1 MNLPLPDATIVA
13 VLLGGLIGVGYW
25 ARRLTRSVSHFT
37 VAGREVGMWLGLDM
51 SMLAE
56 GIGLISIANACQQ
69 GFVNGF
75 SVIWLNLGGLLL
87 IDIPLFGIIGLGIK
101 RYRATNVQTLPQ
113 FYEMRYGRAVRIFAG
128 ITLALGGVLNMA
140 IFPIVGSQFLTEFL
154 NIPNRVLLDLGFY
167 QFGSFHLVLF
177 IVLSLACFFTMIGGM
192 MAVILTDYIQ
202 SILIFI
208 SITVISV
215 LILKATGLSGIREAI
230 DTHLGDA
237 AFNPLSTRSI
247 GPVFVVVFL
256 LGAVTHRLAFPPS
269 LQKMS
274 AAKSPEVVRKMFL
287 LSTIFGQGRGMLL
300 VVWGV
305 GALALFGPAVPEG
318 YGPEIYHRVVGARMI
333 RTLTDGVPLLKGVAL
348 AGFVFAFIS
357 TVDSYM
363 LSWASLI
370 GNDCICAIRRKRL
383 SSSKH
388 VALLRWC
395 SIGIAGFIFFFGC
408 WYDPKQTILQYFYL
422 TGVIF
427 GACGL
432 LTWFGLYWRRSSP
445 AGAWACLVLGI
456 VVPASWFVFQ
466 KHFPGGTDLPPWVN
480 DDSAALAGTVL
491 PALALIV
498 VSLLTRPKG
507 SFVDY
512 GKKLKEMAML
522 EMAAEQATKD
532 KCLPT

>member
-1 MNLPLPDATIVA
+1 MNLPLPDAAIVA
-13 VLLGGLIGVGYW
+13 ALLGGLIGIGYW

-56 GIGLISIANACQQ
+56 GIGLISIANSCQQ

-128 ITLALGGVLNMA
+128 MTLALGGVLNMA
-140 IFPIVGSQFLTEFL
+140 IFPIVGSQFLMEFL
-154 NIPNRVLLDLGFY
+154 SIPNRALLDLGFY
-167 QFGSFHLVLF
+167 QLGTFHLVLF

-192 MAVILTDYIQ
+192 VAVILTDYIQ
-202 SILIFI
+202 SVLIFI
-208 SITVISV
+208 SITVITV
-215 LILKATGLSGIREAI
+215 LILKATGISGIREAI
-230 DTHLGDA
+230 DTHLGDT
-237 AFNPLSTRSI
+237 AFNPLSTKSI
-247 GPVFVVVFL
+247 GPVFVAVFL
-256 LGAVTHRLAFPPS
+256 LGAITHRLAFPPV

-274 AAKSPEVVRKMFL
+274 AARSPEVVRKMFL

-305 GALALFGPAVPEG
+305 AALALFGPAVPDG
-318 YGPEIYHRVVGARMI
+318 YAPEIYHRLVGAKMI
-333 RTLTDGVPLLKGVAL
+333 RLLTDGIPFLKGIIL
-348 AGFVFAFIS
+348 AGFIFAFIS

-383 SSSKH
+383 SSSRH

-445 AGAWACLVLGI
+445 AGAWACLTLGLL
-456 VVPASWFVFQ
+456 VPVSWFAFQ
-466 KHFPGGTDLPPWVN
+466 RHLPEGTVVPPWVN
-480 DDSAALAGTVL
+480 DDTAALAGTVL
-491 PALALIV
+491 PALALIGF
-498 VSLLTRPKG
+498 SLLTRPKG
-507 SFVDY
+507 SFIDY
-512 GKKLKEMAML
+512 GQKLKEMAAL
-522 EMAAEQATKD
+522 EMDEQVAKREG
-532 KCLPT
+532 LMG